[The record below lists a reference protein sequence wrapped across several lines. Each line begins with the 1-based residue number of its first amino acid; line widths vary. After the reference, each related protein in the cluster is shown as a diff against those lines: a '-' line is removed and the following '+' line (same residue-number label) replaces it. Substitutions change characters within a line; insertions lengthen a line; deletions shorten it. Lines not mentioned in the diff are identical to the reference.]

1 MRIQGGA
8 NAIQK
13 EGRAHMLGLIAAA
26 TTAAMGLFVKGAIAG
41 AAVYGG
47 IQMVKEKMN

>member
-1 MRIQGGA
+1 
-8 NAIQK
+8 
-13 EGRAHMLGLIAAA
+13 MLGLIAAA
-26 TTAAMGLFVKGAIAG
+26 TTAAMGLFIKGAIAG